1 MPRIP
6 HTTSV
11 IVLAAAAVVAAAMAG
26 ARAADTGCI
35 DDWSVAAP
43 IVKAEGLVSVEQLS
57 AEARTKLKG
66 DIVKTT
72 LCQERGGYVFRLVV
86 RGAGGQHRSVTV
98 DAKRPF
104 GR

>member
-1 MPRIP
+1 MPRIL
-6 HTTSV
+6 HTTSAGLFAAAAL
-11 IVLAAAAVVAAAMAG
+11 LAAAAAG
-26 ARAADTGCI
+26 VDAKDAGCI

-57 AEARTKLKG
+57 AEGRSKLNG

-72 LCQERGGYVFRLVV
+72 LCRDGSGYVFRLVV

-98 DAKRPF
+98 DAKKPF